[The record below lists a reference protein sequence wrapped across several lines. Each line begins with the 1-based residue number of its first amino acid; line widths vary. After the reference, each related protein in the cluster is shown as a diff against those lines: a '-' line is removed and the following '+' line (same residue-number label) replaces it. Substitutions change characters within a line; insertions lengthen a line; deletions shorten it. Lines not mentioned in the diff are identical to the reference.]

1 MNTSNNLDNP
11 SLLALEKKENEFIQT
26 LALFKEQ
33 EQKLQQDA
41 QQGSFINK
49 EQTLQKLQGL
59 LASLEGI
66 LLDMK
71 SMIKIPFD
79 KGLAN
84 TQVSQITSTNL
95 LHQSF
100 NLDKA
105 SEIYNEAKSQF
116 ESLIGERDN
125 TKINYNKNKSLF
137 NFWFLLVILVIFIFI
152 LFFKGYNVF
161 NNNLIYLLLA
171 LLFYLF
177 FDIFKQKFLIIYNFI
192 ILIWNNI
199 INFLRLFN

>member
-1 MNTSNNLDNP
+1 
-11 SLLALEKKENEFIQT
+11 
-26 LALFKEQ
+26 
-33 EQKLQQDA
+33 
-41 QQGSFINK
+41 
-49 EQTLQKLQGL
+49 LQGL